1 MSLHPQPIGRIP
13 AETRRVALAA
23 FPQGTVVTRLRD
35 EFADLYRDDDFV
47 ALYPRRGQPGLAP
60 WRLALV
66 TVLQFLEHLSDR
78 QAADAVRSRID
89 WEYALGLRLDDPGFH
104 FSVLTEFRARLLAGH
119 AEYLLLDRMLVH
131 FKARDLIRPRGR
143 QRTDSTHVLGAV
155 RDLHLL
161 ELVTETLRAALNE
174 LATVAPR
181 WLRDVAAPQWFD
193 RYARRAE
200 DWRLPG
206 GSKNKR
212 EAYAQQV
219 GLDGFALLDAI
230 DALDAQAPEAARRA
244 PQVVAL
250 RQVWQTHYERREQ
263 GPPRWRDGAELPPV
277 GERIQ
282 SPYDPEMHYSAKRG
296 MEWSGYKVHVT
307 ETCDAR
313 RVHVI
318 TDVATRPAMEFDMSA
333 MADIHRQLARR
344 GMLPQQHFVD
354 SAYVNAA
361 LLVSSRRDHGIAL
374 HGPVRGLPKQAQGAA
389 PGYDLPNFKI
399 DWANQQVTCP
409 EGKVGVGW
417 TPCVDQ
423 AGHARIHV
431 RFGRGDC
438 GDCHARSLCTRSKE
452 KRRSIYFHPRREY
465 EALNE
470 ARARMQEPA
479 WKKLYRVRAG
489 IEGTL
494 SQGVRAFGMRR
505 SRYVGLAKTGLQ
517 QVLAAV
523 GINAARAVAWLDAKP
538 RAKTRVSRFARLRP
552 ASAIA

>member
-13 AETRRVALAA
+13 AETRRIALAA
-23 FPQGTVVTRLRD
+23 FPRGTVVTRLRD
-35 EFADLYRDDDFV
+35 EFADLYRDEDFA

-60 WRLALV
+60 WRLAFV

-89 WEYALGLRLDDPGFH
+89 WKYALGLRLDDPGFH
-104 FSVLTEFRARLLAGH
+104 FSVLTEFRARLVAGH

-131 FKARDLIRPRGR
+131 FKARGLIRPRGR

-174 LATVAPR
+174 LAVVAPR
-181 WLRDVAAPQWFD
+181 WLRGMAEPQWFD

-206 GSKNKR
+206 GSKDKR
-212 EAYAQQV
+212 AAYAQQV

-230 DALDAQAPEAARRA
+230 DAQAPETARRA
-244 PQVVAL
+244 PQVTAL

-263 GPPRWRDGAELPPV
+263 GPPRWRDGADLPPV

-333 MADIHRQLARR
+333 MAHIHRHLAKR
-344 GMLPQQHFVD
+344 GMLPKQHFVD

-399 DWANQQVTCP
+399 DWVHQQVTCP
-409 EGKVGVGW
+409 EGKIGVGW
-417 TPCVDQ
+417 TPCIDR
-423 AGHARIHV
+423 AGHERIHV

-438 GDCHARSLCTRSKE
+438 GNCQARSLCTRSKE

-489 IEGTL
+489 VEGTL

-523 GINAARAVAWLDAKP
+523 GINAARAIAWLDAKP

-552 ASAIA
+552 ASATA